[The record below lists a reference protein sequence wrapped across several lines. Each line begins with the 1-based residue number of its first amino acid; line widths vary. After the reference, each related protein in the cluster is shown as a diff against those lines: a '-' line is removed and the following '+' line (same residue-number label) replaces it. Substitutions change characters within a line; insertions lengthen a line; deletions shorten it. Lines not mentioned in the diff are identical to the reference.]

1 MNDQIRVKLCRKK
14 GENKNSTQNELIAW
28 LDETYKLKVS
38 QGTVSNTLKRLQE
51 LLRGAETSQVSNPN
65 LKRQK
70 AVTYPLMEEAL
81 NNWFLTRQEIVNMSG
96 DLLKLKGAYFLEEL
110 YPDAGPFEF
119 SNDWLNRFKAGYS
132 IKSFLRFGESGSVD
146 MALIEEVLSGLR
158 NFLNKYEWK
167 DIYNMDKTGLF
178 YRMQVR
184 NANLIA
190 ASA

>member
-14 GENKNSTQNELIAW
+14 EENKNLTQNELIAW

-51 LLRGAETSQVSNPN
+51 LLRGAETSQGSNPN
-65 LKRQK
+65 AKRHK

-81 NNWFLTRQEIVNMSG
+81 NNWFLTRQEMVNMSG
-96 DLLKLKGAYFLEEL
+96 DLLKLKGAYFLKEL

-119 SNDWLNRFKAGYS
+119 SNGWLDRFKARYS
-132 IKSFLRFGESGSVD
+132 IKSFRRFGESGSAD
-146 MALIEEVLSGLR
+146 MALVEEVLPGLR
-158 NFLNKYEWK
+158 AVLNKYEWK
-167 DIYNMDKTGLF
+167 DIYNMDETGLF

-184 NANLIA
+184 NANSIA